1 MPGREVEVETAFGLA
16 RVFIEEPDGVPSF
29 VLALTHGAA
38 GGIVSPDLLAVRDA
52 ALRLGGVVAR
62 ITQPYRVRG
71 ARAPGSV
78 ARQDDAWVQVI
89 TALRGRP
96 VTGPAE
102 PVLPGSAEPVLPG
115 SGGPVLPGSGG
126 PVLPGSAGPV
136 LPGSAEPV
144 PPGPAGPGPHGP
156 AGALLCGPDGLLPRG
171 QEGPLP
177 LVQGGRSNGARVA
190 CRTAAAVDAVAV
202 IALAFPLRPPGRPD
216 RSRAAELRVPGRKLL
231 IVSGDR
237 DPLGVPGR
245 RAGARVVVLAGET
258 HALSR
263 RPAEVGRAVAA
274 WLPRALG
281 LPRAQRAA
289 RGPRPVP
296 GLGRAGA

>member
-1 MPGREVEVETAFGLA
+1 MEVETASGPA
-16 RVFIEEPDGVPSF
+16 RVLIEEPDGMPLFLV
-29 VLALTHGAA
+29 ALTHGA
-38 GGIVSPDLLAVRDA
+38 GGGVDTPDLLAVRDA

-78 ARQDDAWVQVI
+78 ARQDAAWAEII
-89 TALRGRP
+89 TALRGQP
-96 VTGPAE
+96 QGE
-102 PVLPGSAEPVLPG
+102 PTEPLLPGSGEPVLPG
-115 SGGPVLPGSGG
+115 SGEPVLPGSGE
-126 PVLPGSAGPV
+126 PVLPGSGEP
-136 LPGSAEPV
+136 LPGGSSDALR
-144 PPGPAGPGPHGP
+144 PGSGETLRPGRDGPYLGGGE
-156 AGALLCGPDGLLPRG
+156 GA
-171 QEGPLP
+171 LP

-216 RSRAAELRVPGRKLL
+216 RSRAAELRIPGRKLL

-237 DPLGVPGR
+237 DPFGVPGR

-274 WLPRALG
+274 WLPRALD
-281 LPRAQRAA
+281 LPRAPRRDGA
-289 RGPRPVP
+289 RKSARP
-296 GLGRAGA
+296 AG

>member
-1 MPGREVEVETAFGLA
+1 MEVETASGPA
-16 RVFIEEPDGVPSF
+16 RVLIEEPDGMPLFLV
-29 VLALTHGAA
+29 ALTHGA
-38 GGIVSPDLLAVRDA
+38 GGGVDTPDLLAVRDA

-78 ARQDDAWVQVI
+78 ARQDAAWAEII
-89 TALRGRP
+89 TALRGQP
-96 VTGPAE
+96 QGE
-102 PVLPGSAEPVLPG
+102 PTEPLLPG
-115 SGGPVLPGSGG
+115 SGEPLLPGSGE
-126 PVLPGSAGPV
+126 PLPPGSGEP
-136 LPGSAEPV
+136 LPPGSGDAL
-144 PPGPAGPGPHGP
+144 PPGSGDALRPGSGETLRPGRDGPYLGGGE
-156 AGALLCGPDGLLPRG
+156 GA
-171 QEGPLP
+171 LP

-216 RSRAAELRVPGRKLL
+216 RSRAAELRIPGRKLL

-237 DPLGVPGR
+237 DPFGVPGR

-274 WLPRALG
+274 WLPRALD
-281 LPRAQRAA
+281 LPRAPRRDGA
-289 RGPRPVP
+289 RKSARP
-296 GLGRAGA
+296 AG

>member
-1 MPGREVEVETAFGLA
+1 VNSRHDRLRKRAGDVPERQMEVETASGLA
-16 RVFIEEPDGVPSF
+16 QIVIEEPDGAPSF
-29 VLALTHGAA
+29 LVALTHGA
-38 GGIVSPDLLAVRDA
+38 GGGVDTPDLLAVRDA

-78 ARQDDAWVQVI
+78 GRQDAAWVEII
-89 TALRGRP
+89 TALRGLP
-96 VTGPAE
+96 LASPADPAPPNSGGPLQAGSGE
-102 PVLPGSAEPVLPG
+102 PLPPGWGEPLPGGSSDALRPG
-115 SGGPVLPGSGG
+115 SGETLRPGRDGPYPGGG
-126 PVLPGSAGPV
+126 
-136 LPGSAEPV
+136 E
-144 PPGPAGPGPHGP
+144 
-156 AGALLCGPDGLLPRG
+156 GA
-171 QEGPLP
+171 LP

-216 RSRAAELRVPGRKLL
+216 RSRAAELRIPGRKLL

-237 DPLGVPGR
+237 DPFGVPGR

-274 WLPRALG
+274 WLPRALD
-281 LPRAQRAA
+281 LPRAPRRDGA
-289 RGPRPVP
+289 RKSARP
-296 GLGRAGA
+296 AG

>member
-1 MPGREVEVETAFGLA
+1 MLLVDGQAAQRRVEVETSFGRAQVL
-16 RVFIEEPDGVPSF
+16 IEEPEGVPCF
-29 VLALTHGAA
+29 LLALTHGA
-38 GGIVSPDLLAVRDA
+38 GGGVDAPDLLAVRDA

-78 ARQDDAWVQVI
+78 ARQDAAWVEIV
-89 TALRGRP
+89 TALRARP
-96 VTGPAE
+96 LLHGTG
-102 PVLPGSAEPVLPG
+102 S
-115 SGGPVLPGSGG
+115 
-126 PVLPGSAGPV
+126 
-136 LPGSAEPV
+136 
-144 PPGPAGPGPHGP
+144 
-156 AGALLCGPDGLLPRG
+156 
-171 QEGPLP
+171 LP

-216 RSRAAELRVPGRKLL
+216 RSRAAELRIPGRKLL

-237 DPLGVPGR
+237 DQFGVPGR
-245 RAGARVVVLAGET
+245 RAGARVVVLAGQT

-281 LPRAQRAA
+281 LGPGPRAS
-289 RGPRPVP
+289 
-296 GLGRAGA
+296 RAGARKSARPAE

>member
-1 MPGREVEVETAFGLA
+1 
-16 RVFIEEPDGVPSF
+16 VPLF
-29 VLALTHGAA
+29 LVALTHGA
-38 GGIVSPDLLAVRDA
+38 GGGVGTPDLLAVRDA

-78 ARQDDAWVQVI
+78 ARQDAAWVEII
-89 TALRGRP
+89 TALRGQP
-96 VTGPAE
+96 QGEPTEPLPA
-102 PVLPGSAEPVLPG
+102 G
-115 SGGPVLPGSGG
+115 SGEPLPAGSG
-126 PVLPGSAGPV
+126 
-136 LPGSAEPV
+136 EPL
-144 PPGPAGPGPHGP
+144 PAGSGEPLP
-156 AGALLCGPDGLLPRG
+156 AGSGETVRPGRDGPYPGG
-171 QEGPLP
+171 GEGALP

-216 RSRAAELRVPGRKLL
+216 RSRGAELRIPGRKLL

-237 DPLGVPGR
+237 DPFGLPGR

-274 WLPRALG
+274 WLPRALD
-281 LPRAQRAA
+281 LPRAPRRDGA
-289 RGPRPVP
+289 RKSARP
-296 GLGRAGA
+296 AG

>member
-1 MPGREVEVETAFGLA
+1 MEVETASGPA
-16 RVFIEEPDGVPSF
+16 RVLIEEPDGMPLFLV
-29 VLALTHGAA
+29 ALTHGA
-38 GGIVSPDLLAVRDA
+38 GGGVDTPDLLAVRDA

-78 ARQDDAWVQVI
+78 ARQDAAWVEVI
-89 TALRGRP
+89 TALRDQPQG
-96 VTGPAE
+96 E
-102 PVLPGSAEPVLPG
+102 PTEPLLPG
-115 SGGPVLPGSGG
+115 SGEPLLPGSGE
-126 PVLPGSAGPV
+126 PLLPGSGDALP
-136 LPGSAEPV
+136 PGSGDALR
-144 PPGPAGPGPHGP
+144 PGSGETLRPGRDGPYLGGGE
-156 AGALLCGPDGLLPRG
+156 GA
-171 QEGPLP
+171 LP

-216 RSRAAELRVPGRKLL
+216 RSRAAELRIPGRKLL

-237 DPLGVPGR
+237 DPFGVPGR

-274 WLPRALG
+274 WLPRALD
-281 LPRAQRAA
+281 LPRAPRRDGA
-289 RGPRPVP
+289 RKSARP
-296 GLGRAGA
+296 AG

>member
-1 MPGREVEVETAFGLA
+1 MEVETASGPA
-16 RVFIEEPDGVPSF
+16 RVLIEEPDGMPLFLV
-29 VLALTHGAA
+29 ALTHGA
-38 GGIVSPDLLAVRDA
+38 GGGVDTPDLLAVRDA

-78 ARQDDAWVQVI
+78 ARQDAAWVEVI
-89 TALRGRP
+89 TALRDQPQG
-96 VTGPAE
+96 E
-102 PVLPGSAEPVLPG
+102 PTEPLLPG
-115 SGGPVLPGSGG
+115 SGEPLLPGSGE
-126 PVLPGSAGPV
+126 PLPPGSGEP
-136 LPGSAEPV
+136 LPPGSGDALR
-144 PPGPAGPGPHGP
+144 PGSGEALRPGRDGPYLGGGE
-156 AGALLCGPDGLLPRG
+156 GA
-171 QEGPLP
+171 LP

-216 RSRAAELRVPGRKLL
+216 RSRAAELRIPGRKLL

-237 DPLGVPGR
+237 DPFGVPGR

-274 WLPRALG
+274 WLPRALD
-281 LPRAQRAA
+281 LPRAPRRDGA
-289 RGPRPVP
+289 RKSARP
-296 GLGRAGA
+296 AG

>member
-1 MPGREVEVETAFGLA
+1 MEVETASGPA
-16 RVFIEEPDGVPSF
+16 RVLIEEPDGMPLFLV
-29 VLALTHGAA
+29 ALTHGA
-38 GGIVSPDLLAVRDA
+38 GGGVDTPDLLAVRDA

-78 ARQDDAWVQVI
+78 ARQDAAWAEII
-89 TALRGRP
+89 TALRGQP
-96 VTGPAE
+96 QGE
-102 PVLPGSAEPVLPG
+102 PTEPLLPGSGEPVLPG
-115 SGGPVLPGSGG
+115 SGEPVLPGSGE
-126 PVLPGSAGPV
+126 PVLPGSGEPV
-136 LPGSAEPV
+136 LPGSGEPL
-144 PPGPAGPGPHGP
+144 PGGSSDALRPGSGETLRPGRDGPYLGGGE
-156 AGALLCGPDGLLPRG
+156 GA
-171 QEGPLP
+171 LP

-216 RSRAAELRVPGRKLL
+216 RSRAAELRIPGRKLL

-237 DPLGVPGR
+237 DPFGVPGR

-274 WLPRALG
+274 WLPRALD
-281 LPRAQRAA
+281 LPRAPRRDGA
-289 RGPRPVP
+289 RKSARP
-296 GLGRAGA
+296 AG

>member
-1 MPGREVEVETAFGLA
+1 MSERQAQAETASGLA
-16 RVFIEEPDGVPSF
+16 QIVIEEPDGMPLFLV
-29 VLALTHGAA
+29 ALTHGA
-38 GGIVSPDLLAVRDA
+38 GGGVDTPDLLAVRDA

-78 ARQDDAWVQVI
+78 ARQDAAWVEII
-89 TALRGRP
+89 TALR
-96 VTGPAE
+96 A
-102 PVLPGSAEPVLPG
+102 LPLASP
-115 SGGPVLPGSGG
+115 
-126 PVLPGSAGPV
+126 
-136 LPGSAEPV
+136 AEPV
-144 PPGPAGPGPHGP
+144 PPSWGGPVVSGPGGRLVSGSGGRVASGSGGP
-156 AGALLCGPDGLLPRG
+156 LARGRDGLPARG
-171 QEGPLP
+171 GEGALP

-190 CRTAAAVDAVAV
+190 CRTAAAVNAVAV

-216 RSRAAELRVPGRKLL
+216 RSRAAELRIPGRKLL

-237 DPLGVPGR
+237 DPFGVPGR

-274 WLPRALG
+274 WLPRALD
-281 LPRAQRAA
+281 LPRAPRRDGA
-289 RGPRPVP
+289 RKSARP
-296 GLGRAGA
+296 AG